1 MCGAGPRVASRSLR
15 QRSQRSPVSSTASN
29 VSATPAVAPS
39 PWPQTPA
46 ANQDNGSGPFAALLD
61 AATAAPD
68 TANTQP
74 AAPHTAA
81 EHRATKF
88 PPPRKKK
95 GAPRGPPA
103 PAPAGA
109 PKPATATPV
118 ASSNP

>member
-15 QRSQRSPVSSTASN
+15 FRSQRSPVSSTASN

-68 TANTQP
+68 ATNMQP
-74 AAPHTAA
+74 AAPHTSPAA
-81 EHRATKF
+81 DQPATKF
-88 PPPRKKK
+88 STPRNNN
-95 GAPRGPPA
+95 GATHGP
-103 PAPAGA
+103 
-109 PKPATATPV
+109 
-118 ASSNP
+118 